1 MTEFIIRPASTTD
14 ASAIVALL
22 RELADYEKLL
32 HRFYLTEVVA
42 ARDMTGAACHTDLAF
57 TGEEAV
63 AIATWGWIYKS
74 FAARRGIFLEDLYVK
89 PDHRG
94 RGIGKAM
101 LLALAAKAHQADG
114 FLEWQVLDWHGA
126 SIEFYKSLGAVMMP
140 DWITCRLEGSALGR
154 AVS

>member
-63 AIATWGWIYKS
+63 EIATWGWIYKS

-89 PDHRG
+89 PAHRG
-94 RGIGKAM
+94 KSIGKAM
-101 LLALAAKAHQADG
+101 LLALAKRSREAGG
-114 FLEWQVLDWHGA
+114 FLEWQVLDWNA
-126 SIEFYKSLGAVMMP
+126 PSIDFYKSLGATLMP
-140 DWITCRLEGSALGR
+140 EWITCRLEGEALER
-154 AVS
+154 LV

>member
-114 FLEWQVLDWHGA
+114 FLEWQVLDWNEPA
-126 SIEFYKSLGAVMMP
+126 INFYKKYKAHFDAG
-140 DWITCRLEGSALGR
+140 WINCSID
-154 AVS
+154 